1 MTMTTTSADEAS
13 DSVVRAVYAT
23 GPHVVVY
30 QFPNSDAFAEFRA
43 EVSEMNEFIVRLNR
57 KAEKNKLT
65 RESTASEIM
74 HFHALLSKFQDNF
87 GADIIP
93 PDIIKCAETNNEVLS
108 SFGKET
114 VPVPKDCLL
123 PPKYKGCVTVSSGR
137 RREKAIIET
146 ASSKAS

>member
-1 MTMTTTSADEAS
+1 MTTTSTDSAS

-43 EVSEMNEFIVRLNR
+43 EASEMNEFIVRLNR
-57 KAEKNKLT
+57 KAEKNALT
-65 RESTASEIM
+65 KESTASEIM
-74 HFHALLSKFQDNF
+74 HFHTLLSKFQDNF
-87 GADIIP
+87 GASIIP

-123 PPKYKGCVTVSSGR
+123 PPKFKGCVITSSCS
-137 RREKAIIET
+137 RREKAQIET
-146 ASSKAS
+146 LSPAVSSQ